1 MRGSGFLMV
10 ARNFSSAEA
19 LWQVNSKHPL
29 IILNMHQLKQ
39 AEDCRFPREFSVN
52 VKIITSLLLLKLAFF
67 SWWKVAMS
75 CAEMIKRFTINES
88 MNS

>member
-1 MRGSGFLMV
+1 MV
-10 ARNFSSAEA
+10 AKNFSSAEA

-29 IILNMHQLKQ
+29 ITLNVHQLKQ
-39 AEDCRFPREFSVN
+39 AQDCRFPREFSVN
-52 VKIITSLLLLKLAFF
+52 VKIITSLLLLLLLKLAFF

-75 CAEMIKRFTINES
+75 CAAMTKRFIINES